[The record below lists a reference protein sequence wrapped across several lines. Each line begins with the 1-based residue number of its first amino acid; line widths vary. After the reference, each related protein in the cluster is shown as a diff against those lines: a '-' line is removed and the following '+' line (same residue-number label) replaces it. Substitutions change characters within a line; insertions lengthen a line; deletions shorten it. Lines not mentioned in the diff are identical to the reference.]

1 MAIEVDLDRTSVRSR
16 WAWIGK
22 IAQVDSANRLSLLA
36 LLYAASGWA
45 ALELGKTPAGAD
57 VFWPANGIL
66 LAFLL
71 RTPRRFWTSYLL
83 TSILASTVAHLLI
96 PYPIL
101 PTMLF
106 ACANTV
112 ETLLAAHL
120 LINDE
125 GREPD
130 LERLRSAVRFVV
142 FGILMAPLASW
153 AVLNTTFHL
162 FRQPL
167 DPLLSAMFLTGDM
180 LGISIMTPL
189 TLAISRKGLQELFA
203 PKKRLE
209 TAAILAAVLV
219 FSISVF
225 SQNGLP
231 IAFLLIPV
239 LLLTIFRLGISGG
252 AIGVFLIATT
262 GAYFTA
268 HEYGPFALMRSE
280 LPIHQVFLLQLFLF
294 VAVILL
300 YSISSVLTERER
312 LNKELAS
319 LLRVAEIIAGQD
331 HLTGLANRRSFDA
344 LLKREWRRAIREKGS
359 LSLLMIDVDHFKAL
373 NDAYGHL
380 VGDECLKR
388 VGEILAQEPLRETD
402 LAARFGG
409 DEFAIVLL
417 RSSAHGAEALGQ
429 RLRSSIEQ
437 AAIPHP
443 TSPNRIVTVTIGV
456 STLAPRQD
464 MTVDTLLQQADET
477 LYAAK
482 QAGRNQVVVHRNRS
496 PINEEEM
503 GA

>member
-1 MAIEVDLDRTSVRSR
+1 LAIEVNFDKTAARSR
-16 WAWIGK
+16 WAWIAK
-22 IAQVDSANRLSLLA
+22 IAQVDSAKRLSLLA

-96 PYPIL
+96 PYPIV

-112 ETLLAAHL
+112 ETLFAAHFL
-120 LINDE
+120 VDDD

-130 LERLRSAVRFVV
+130 LEQLRSAIRFVV
-142 FGILMAPLASW
+142 FGILLAPLVSW
-153 AVLNTTFHL
+153 VVLNLTFHL

-189 TLAISRKGLQELFA
+189 TLAISKERLQALFA
-203 PKKRLE
+203 PEKRLE
-209 TAAILAAVLV
+209 TGAILVAVSV
-219 FSISVF
+219 FSVAVF

-239 LLLTIFRLGISGG
+239 LLLAIFRLGISGG

-268 HEYGPFALMRSE
+268 HEHGPFALMRSG
-280 LPIHQVFLLQLFLF
+280 LPIHQVFLLQLYLF

-312 LNKELAS
+312 LNEELGA
-319 LLRVAEIIAGQD
+319 LLRVAETRAGQD
-331 HLTGLANRRSFDA
+331 HLTGLANRRGFDEM
-344 LLKREWRRAIREKGS
+344 LEREWRRAIREKGS

-388 VGEILAQEPLRETD
+388 IGNILAREPLRETD

-417 RSSAHGAEALGQ
+417 RSSAQGAEALGQ
-429 RLRSSIEQ
+429 RLLDSIEQ
-437 AAIPHP
+437 AAIAHP
-443 TSPNRIVTVTIGV
+443 TGPNRRVTVTIGA
-456 STLAPRQD
+456 STFIPSHD
-464 MTVDTLLQQADET
+464 MTVDTLLQQADLA

-482 QAGRNQVVVHRNRS
+482 QAGRNRVVGRTN
-496 PINEEEM
+496 
-503 GA
+503 GFADQ